1 MPSEFQGER
10 NTMSAEQESQLP
22 KTIAKALMLRRK
34 GQQFTNPGDSVK
46 AVESLVSAHTG
57 KVFATDNPG

>member
-1 MPSEFQGER
+1 
-10 NTMSAEQESQLP
+10 MSAEQESQLP
-22 KTIAKALMLRRK
+22 ETIAKASILRRK

-46 AVESLVSAHTG
+46 AVESLMSAQTG